1 MSYHAL
7 YLKYRPLR
15 FNEVVGQD
23 PIVKTLKN
31 ALANNKLSHA
41 YLFSGPRGTGKTTMA
56 RLIAKAMNCQEG
68 FGHECNKCDNCL
80 EIISGIHPDVVE
92 IDAASNNGVE
102 NIRNL
107 IESIRYAPMKGD
119 YKVYI
124 IDEVHMMTPSA
135 FNALL
140 KTLEEPP
147 NNVLFILA
155 TTEIHKVPQ
164 TILSR
169 CQRFDFQRVQE
180 KAIKERLKVVLAAEN
195 IQYDE
200 KSVDLI
206 ASLADGGMRDA
217 LSILDQV
224 VNYTNNVINVESIR
238 ELYSLVNQEEKIS
251 LIYGILHGETG
262 LVLQK
267 LNYLIDRGAKIQS
280 FTEDLNEILKDLVVF
295 NTLKDPNFLR
305 EVGVDDANALVALT
319 TNEKLLLMMETLS
332 QSESEY
338 RNIHNIRNLFEITI
352 LKMININQSEPENKA
367 SQPTPKRVVPI
378 PTPTP
383 KPRVEVV
390 VEKEIFEEAPIETPL
405 VETKKTVVQEE
416 PELKAVSQD
425 LYTKLMTESF
435 DSANQLK
442 IETEDLIK
450 VLANASK
457 ELKFSLNG
465 RWENLIPFFTD
476 PVFQDYARVL
486 YDAKIN
492 VASSDLLIIEFDYDY
507 LIKKIN
513 DKFNSERILEL
524 MQKAFGVP
532 YRVYGLNR
540 MQSASLIKLWRD
552 MSQLGRIPKGN
563 DIKYDLKEILK
574 NAK

>member
-1 MSYHAL
+1 
-7 YLKYRPLR
+7 
-15 FNEVVGQD
+15 
-23 PIVKTLKN
+23 
-31 ALANNKLSHA
+31 
-41 YLFSGPRGTGKTTMA
+41 
-56 RLIAKAMNCQEG
+56 
-68 FGHECNKCDNCL
+68 
-80 EIISGIHPDVVE
+80 
-92 IDAASNNGVE
+92 
-102 NIRNL
+102 
-107 IESIRYAPMKGD
+107 
-119 YKVYI
+119 
-124 IDEVHMMTPSA
+124 
-135 FNALL
+135 
-140 KTLEEPP
+140 
-147 NNVLFILA
+147 
-155 TTEIHKVPQ
+155 
-164 TILSR
+164 
-169 CQRFDFQRVQE
+169 
-180 KAIKERLKVVLAAEN
+180 
-195 IQYDE
+195 
-200 KSVDLI
+200 
-206 ASLADGGMRDA
+206 
-217 LSILDQV
+217 
-224 VNYTNNVINVESIR
+224 
-238 ELYSLVNQEEKIS
+238 
-251 LIYGILHGETG
+251 
-262 LVLQK
+262 
-267 LNYLIDRGAKIQS
+267 
-280 FTEDLNEILKDLVVF
+280 
-295 NTLKDPNFLR
+295 
-305 EVGVDDANALVALT
+305 
-319 TNEKLLLMMETLS
+319 MMETLS